1 MNVLVI
7 GSGGREHALVWKI
20 KQSPKVKNVYC
31 IPGNA
36 GISNDAQC
44 FESKISD
51 FSALAGFV
59 KDKSIDITVV
69 GPEVPLSEG
78 IVDYFNAAGLKVFG
92 PNKKAAQLEGSKI
105 FSKNFMKKHGIPTA
119 EYGAFNNLSE
129 ALKYLDKIDKNT
141 PLVVKAD
148 GLAAGK
154 GVIICKNT
162 DEAKSSLREILEKKV
177 FGLAGENVV
186 IEEFLSGEE
195 TSIMV
200 FMDGKNYH
208 IMVSSQDHKRVFD
221 SDLGPNTGGMGAY
234 APAPVFDKEIRQV
247 VEETIIKPIIKG
259 LEKDKIEYKG
269 VLYIGLMIC
278 NKKPFVLEFNCRFG
292 DPETQVVLP
301 LLKSDVMDIV
311 ESVIAGKLDKCKI
324 EWYNKSAVC
333 VVLTSQGYPGSY
345 VKGKQIKGLADAA
358 KAKNVVVFHAGTSFK
373 DTQVV
378 TSGGRVLGVTGI
390 GDNINDAL
398 KASYGAVNS
407 INFEGMHYRKDIAKR
422 ALNRSMQGK

>member
-20 KQSPKVKNVYC
+20 KQSPKVKNIYC

-36 GISNDAQC
+36 GISIDAQC
-44 FESKISD
+44 FDRKIND
-51 FSALAGFV
+51 FSALVDFV
-59 KDKSIDITVV
+59 NDKNVDITVV

-78 IVDYFNAAGLKVFG
+78 LVDHFKAAGLKIFG
-92 PNKKAAQLEGSKI
+92 PNKKAAQLEGSKV

-119 EYGAFNNLSE
+119 EYGAFNSLSE
-129 ALKYLDKIDKNT
+129 ALKYLDKIDENS

-162 DEAKSSLREILEKKV
+162 AEAKSSLTEILENKV
-177 FGLAGENVV
+177 FGPAGENVV

-200 FMDGKNYH
+200 FMDGKNYS

-221 SDLGPNTGGMGAY
+221 ADLGPNTGGMGAY
-234 APAPVFDKEIRQV
+234 APAPVFDSEIRRL
-247 VEETIIKPIIKG
+247 VEATVIKPIIKG
-259 LEKDKIEYKG
+259 FEKDKIEYKG

-278 NKKPFVLEFNCRFG
+278 GKKPFVLEFNCRFG

-301 LLKSDVMDIV
+301 LLKTDLMDIV
-311 ESVIAGKLDKCKI
+311 ESVIAGKLDKSKI

-333 VVLTSQGYPGSY
+333 VVLTSQGYPQDY
-345 VKGKQIKGLADAA
+345 VKGRQIKGLPDAA
-358 KAKNVVVFHAGTSFK
+358 KAKNVVVFHAGTSLK
-373 DTQVV
+373 GSQVV
-378 TSGGRVLGVTGI
+378 TAGGRVLGVTGI
-390 GDNINDAL
+390 GDNINEAL
-398 KASYGAVNS
+398 KASYGAVNL

-422 ALNRSMQGK
+422 ALNRSK